1 MMRPALVVVCA
12 AAALACAGC
21 APAPGGDGGVAST
34 ASATSTTAPVASS
47 TTAAAATTA
56 PATPTTTV
64 AAALPAGDSATV
76 ERVVDGDTIVL
87 AGGERVR
94 LIGVDTPETKDPRKA
109 VQCFGAEASAHTVA
123 LLPPG
128 TAVRVVYDVERHD
141 RYRRTLAYVYR
152 ESDGLFVN
160 ADLVAN
166 GYAQILTIPPNV
178 TFVDEFRALQTE
190 ARDANRGLWGGCP

>member
-1 MMRPALVVVCA
+1 MMRRSLVVACA

-21 APAPGGDGGVAST
+21 APGPGGDGGTAST
-34 ASATSTTAPVASS
+34 EPSTSTTAPVASTTTAAPV
-47 TTAAAATTA
+47 TTAAAT
-56 PATPTTTV
+56 PATTV
-64 AAALPAGDSATV
+64 APALPAGDSATV

-94 LIGVDTPETKDPRKA
+94 LIGVDTPETKDPRKP
-109 VQCFGAEASAHTVA
+109 VQCFGAEASAHTTA

-128 TAVRVVYDVERHD
+128 TAVRVVHDVERHD

-178 TFVDEFRALQTE
+178 AHVDEFRALQSA